1 MTAEND
7 REPPLGTIVWRRL
20 AASGVVPE
28 WSICVSLRSGAQSL
42 PGGSGLS
49 GSPNPLVVILV
60 IAAA

>member
-1 MTAEND
+1 LEARTW
-7 REPPLGTIVWRRL
+7 PPLGTIVWRRL

-28 WSICVSLRSGAQSL
+28 WSIRASLRSGAQSP

-49 GSPNPLVVILV
+49 GSPNPLAVILI